1 MSRFLARVL
10 YALAY
15 VLAGATA
22 TPVQAH
28 EGGSNG
34 YAVITIEETRVR
46 YRLTLWPAALP
57 ATVGEEIRRVR
68 EGDTASRE
76 RLLGVVRDKVTL
88 VVEGRRCQP
97 GPGTVAPVEAPAES
111 LTLLVDFACT
121 ARGRELLIRDD
132 LFDVLGADY
141 HTLARI
147 EAPDRVR
154 QFAFTPETRE
164 SRVLPGVTGV
174 ASFVRLGVEHILTG
188 WDHLLFLLVLLLRGG
203 GWLSL
208 VKIITAFTVAHS
220 VTLALAVLEV
230 VALPDRLMEAVI
242 ALSIAAVAAENLFLR
257 PVVSRRWL
265 VSFVFGLVHGFGFSS
280 VLREMGLPTQGLVL
294 SLLGFNAGV
303 ELGQALVV
311 AVALPALAL
320 LRSTRWEARVTR
332 SASLSDPARGRGA
345 LRGADA
351 LLNRARCEPQRV
363 CDPGCRERPV
373 PRPLG
378 AGPFKT

>member
-1 MSRFLARVL
+1 MSRLLALVL
-10 YALAY
+10 CALAS
-15 VLAGATA
+15 ATA
-22 TPVQAH
+22 APACAH

-57 ATVGEEIRRVR
+57 VAVGEEIRRAR
-68 EGDTASRE
+68 DGDTASRE
-76 RLLGVVRDKVTL
+76 RLLGIVRDKVTL
-88 VVEGRRCQP
+88 SVEGRRCQP
-97 GPGTVAPVEAPAES
+97 GPGTVAPAEAPAES
-111 LTLLVDFACT
+111 LTLLVDFECASG
-121 ARGRELLIRDD
+121 GRELLVRDD

-147 EAPDRVR
+147 EAPDRIR

-174 ASFVRLGVEHILTG
+174 ASFVWLGVEHILTG

-220 VTLALAVLEV
+220 VTLALAVLDV
-230 VALPDRLMEAVI
+230 VSLPDRLVEAVI

-265 VSFVFGLVHGFGFSS
+265 VSFAFGLVHGFGFSS
-280 VLREMGLPTQGLVL
+280 VLREVGLPTQGLVF

-332 SASLSDPARGRGA
+332 GASLATLLVGA
-345 LRGADA
+345 VLFVERT
-351 LLNRARCEPQRV
+351 LL
-363 CDPGCRERPV
+363 
-373 PRPLG
+373 
-378 AGPFKT
+378 